1 LDSNLFITE
10 SNISRTPRGK
20 CLLIFNFFGDVIDT
34 IAVFHHYNPRKS
46 GWKRN
51 VIQDKVTGAI
61 YAVFELNGFSYLGL
75 INVNTGKIDKKVKL
89 AFKYVDKIRVNNNF
103 VYYIYRPF
111 ESLQRKFLYREQLP
125 YSIKVN
131 QVFQQN

>member
-1 LDSNLFITE
+1 M
-10 SNISRTPRGK
+10 
-20 CLLIFNFFGDVIDT
+20 LIFNVFGDVIDT
-34 IAVFHHYNPRKS
+34 VSIYHHYNPRKT
-46 GWKRN
+46 GWKKN

-75 INVNTGKIDKKVKL
+75 IDGKTGKIDKKVKL

-111 ESLQRKFLYREQLP
+111 ESLQRKYLYREQLP
-125 YSIKVN
+125 YFIKPN